1 MARTAR
7 NCENTD
13 IFHTIVRGNNNE
25 EIFSDYEDKRKIV
38 EILTEKSSGGAFDII
53 AYCILSNHAHFLIK
67 ENALSISEAM
77 KRINTSYAAY
87 YNRKNSRYGHVFY
100 SRYLSE
106 GIADDE
112 KLLHTI
118 RYILNHTQSD
128 YEEDEECA
136 VCADSKEIFLRYYD
150 YIRKCLDPET
160 DDVCYEYFMNYVS
173 NGGECGYI
181 MDLNSSKDDLTQAK
195 ALLCDY
201 FDANDFMLS
210 GLMRRDCL
218 QLRVQ
223 MVLYLKQNTNL
234 SIRKIAEVLN
244 LNRGIVYKIICDN
257 IKD

>member
-25 EIFSDYEDKRKIV
+25 EIFTDYEDKLKIV

-67 ENALSISEAM
+67 ENALSIAEAM

-87 YNRKNSRYGHVFY
+87 YNRKNCRYGHVFY

-106 GIADDE
+106 GIADEE
-112 KLLHTI
+112 KLLNAIT
-118 RYILNHTQSD
+118 YILNHPQNDDS
-128 YEEDEECA
+128 EEYA
-136 VCADSKEIFLRYYD
+136 LSADAEEIFARYYD
-150 YIRKCLDPET
+150 YIRKCLGPDA
-160 DDVCYEYFMNYVS
+160 DDAYFLSYISQGCEYGSV
-173 NGGECGYI
+173 
-181 MDLNSSKDDLTQAK
+181 MDLNNSADDLMQAK
-195 ALLCDY
+195 ALICDY
-201 FDANDFMLS
+201 FGANDITLQS
-210 GLMRRDCL
+210 LMHRDCL
-218 QLRVQ
+218 ALRAQ
-223 MVLYLKQNTNL
+223 MVLYLKQHTNL

>member
-7 NCENTD
+7 NCENTN

-25 EIFSDYEDKRKIV
+25 EIFSDYEDKCKIV
-38 EILTEKSSGGAFDII
+38 EIITEKSSGGAFDII

-67 ENALSISEAM
+67 ENALSIAEAM
-77 KRINTSYAAY
+77 KRINTTYAAY

-106 GIADDE
+106 GIADEE
-112 KLLHTI
+112 KLI
-118 RYILNHTQSD
+118 NAISYILNHAQSD
-128 YEEDEECA
+128 DVENDEYALAANAE
-136 VCADSKEIFLRYYD
+136 EIFARYYD
-150 YIRKCLDPET
+150 YIRKCLGPDT
-160 DDVCYEYFMNYVS
+160 DDAYFLSYITGCEYDS
-173 NGGECGYI
+173 I
-181 MDLNSSKDDLTQAK
+181 MDLNNSGDDLTQAK
-195 ALLCDY
+195 ALICKY
-201 FDANDFMLS
+201 FGADDITLQS
-210 GLMRRDCL
+210 LMQRECL
-218 QLRVQ
+218 ALRAQ

>member
-1 MARTAR
+1 MSRTAR

-13 IFHTIVRGNNNE
+13 IFHTIVRGNNHE
-25 EIFSDYEDKRKIV
+25 EIFSDYEDKCKIV

-67 ENALSISEAM
+67 EQTLSIAEAM

-87 YNRKNSRYGHVFY
+87 YNRKNGRYGHVFY

-106 GIADDE
+106 GIADEE
-112 KLLHTI
+112 KLLNAI
-118 RYILNHTQSD
+118 SYILNHAQSD
-128 YEEDEECA
+128 DSDSEEYALSANAE
-136 VCADSKEIFLRYYD
+136 EIFCRYYD
-150 YIRKCLDPET
+150 YIRKCLVPDA
-160 DDVCYEYFMNYVS
+160 DDACFIDYISSGCEYKD
-173 NGGECGYI
+173 I
-181 MDLNSSKDDLTQAK
+181 MDLNNSKDDLTQAK

-201 FDANDFMLS
+201 FDANDLIIEH
-210 GLMRRDCL
+210 LMQRECL
-218 QLRVQ
+218 QLRTQ